1 MPLMQIPQP
10 GAYWPH
16 FADLTSHT
24 PAFDTLRTTAADL
37 QAALTAGKLT
47 SVQIVEEYHR
57 SIVKHN
63 AYLKAIYELAPGA
76 VSRAREMDDL
86 RSRGQVLGPLHGI
99 PVVLKDNTDTEMAMG
114 MHTTAGAVAFLDNEP
129 ARNAAIVDKLLNAGM
144 IVLGKASMSEMS
156 FWKGSD
162 IPCGWSAANGQ
173 AQSAYVYGGV
183 DKDDSVA
190 GHSSPLGSSTGS
202 AIACSAGL
210 TPIAIGTETFGSIV
224 QPATRAALYSIKPT
238 LGIVPG
244 RGIVPVSDEYDTA
257 GPFGKTPK
265 DVADLLTVLVDP
277 SKTNVPLGGYAAA
290 LGATWKDIKVG
301 TLDPNIWT
309 PDPAFVKYVEEV
321 AEEIIDKTNVAC
333 RVTAG
338 SAKWSYDHVSPLT
351 NSQFTMPDGR
361 SAIMAKLTF
370 TFEECLNRYLA
381 DLKSSKIRTLAEL
394 VEYNK
399 IRADTALPPENPSQS
414 TLEASLHDPHD
425 SAKLQ
430 EIETHLQSVAAKF
443 MSIWDQYDIDII
455 LAPGDSG
462 VYNFSAACG
471 FPMATLPVST
481 LDEYNGRP
489 YGLVAC
495 AKPHGEEIL
504 MKTMDAWEESNP
516 FGPRRE
522 PKAFLERRGMK

>member
-99 PVVLKDNTDTEMAMG
+99 PVVL
-114 MHTTAGAVAFLDNEP
+114 
-129 ARNAAIVDKLLNAGM
+129 KLLNAGM